1 MALLQIAFARE
12 FISLKTCISQS
23 YKADIHISL
32 IFKPTDCPGAFESFW
47 EGYYLGVGGYTEQ
60 FGGIF

>member
-1 MALLQIAFARE
+1 MWTKIEDTAGKSWIADSRVAF
-12 FISLKTCISQS
+12 
-23 YKADIHISL
+23 
-32 IFKPTDCPGAFESFW
+32 TDCPGAFESFW